1 MILDSSNLMKE
12 TPLGWKSVAADRTAA
27 DLRRQTWMDHTLCKN
42 GKIKQRKWMTMQY
55 LVPTPGGKYQDT
67 ELHLEPAGKQ
77 DQGQGW
83 LEYPYQWPK
92 LQDGSWFKQMKLT
105 TDCISP
111 NTEITAG
118 YKLNAKTPCQIF
130 RVLLC
135 SVKAASTFQML
146 SMNRMIRGFP

>member
-1 MILDSSNLMKE
+1 MILDSSNLIKE

-42 GKIKQRKWMTMQY
+42 GKIKQRKWMTMF
-55 LVPTPGGKYQDT
+55 
-67 ELHLEPAGKQ
+67 LHLEANIKTLNYIWSQ
-77 DQGQGW
+77 
-83 LEYPYQWPK
+83 LESKTKDRDDWST
-92 LQDGSWFKQMKLT
+92 LISGLSSTVNFICWFKQMKLT
-105 TDCISP
+105 TDCVSP